1 MKKLILTLAFLTSVI
16 TFATPAEDLKK
27 ADELLTNGDEKNAVV
42 LINKVL
48 KEAKPNSKEAN
59 IANLAMGQLNIRSN
73 NLKEAKTYLL
83 KLAGGKLDSNEK
95 LEAVSNL
102 ASIASVEKNYKE
114 EIKYL
119 EMLKKYVKNNYELYA
134 NLIFAYTNTNN
145 AKEVN
150 NLWKEI
156 AKLGVDATNSTKILL
171 GDNYVKNDKFEQAN
185 KLYKEVSTSKNNDL
199 KSIALL
205 RLSNTTQDI
214 KEVESY
220 LLEVKKLNPK
230 DPGIPVL
237 LANLYINTGNLKK
250 GFELYKESLALDSK
264 NEETRLML
272 LLLAEALNDKT
283 SANKYYKE
291 LKNNKKIQYLDSI
304 IATTAMNLNSFE
316 TAEKYL
322 LLADKSDKLKENNLK
337 MAIVKANLKKKSEA
351 LRYVNLALK
360 DNVQGAKE
368 LKAEIEKLK

>member
-291 LKNNKKIQYLDSI
+291 LKNNKEIQYLDSI

-337 MAIVKANLKKKSEA
+337 MAIVKASLNKKSEA

>member
-291 LKNNKKIQYLDSI
+291 LKNNKEIQYLDSI

>member
-102 ASIASVEKNYKE
+102 ASIASLEKNYKE

>member
-102 ASIASVEKNYKE
+102 ASIASLEKNYKE

-291 LKNNKKIQYLDSI
+291 LKNNKEIQYLDSI